1 MRNRIDQ
8 EIAMEAFVEQTGRGG
23 LYEWAKRKSN
33 GVIVEVQTRTANFLG
48 YLLFRDDRKVRI
60 ATALPTRQFDA
71 FGWSG
76 FSSQILRIPADRI
89 VSISTRS

>member
-1 MRNRIDQ
+1 
-8 EIAMEAFVEQTGRGG
+8 MEAFIEQTGRSG
-23 LYEWAKRKSN
+23 LYEWAKRKS
-33 GVIVEVQTRTANFLG
+33 GGTIVEVQTHQSVYFG

-60 ATALPTRQFDA
+60 ATAIPTRQFDA

-76 FSSQILRIPADRI
+76 FAAQILRIPTKEI